1 MKSSSFI
8 IKGINDLLSKHPIT
22 RGIVSYSIIW
32 PSGCFVQQLLFNE
45 NERISW
51 TKCLRFMIYGGFFV
65 APTLYAWIR
74 LSSMMFP
81 SSGIKPAISKALV
94 EQISYTPFAMTCF
107 YFGMSL
113 MEGKSTKESATEVSS
128 KFLPTYKVFEIFLV
142 QLNTINKNIAFNI

>member
-1 MKSSSFI
+1 MTKSLI
-8 IKGINDLLSKHPIT
+8 IKKINDLLSKHPVT
-22 RGIVSYSIIW
+22 RGILSYSIIW
-32 PSGCFVQQLLFNE
+32 PAGCFLQQVLFNE
-45 NERISW
+45 DEKISW

-81 SSGIKPAISKALV
+81 QSGIKPAISKALV

-113 MEGKSTKESATEVSS
+113 MEGKSTQESAKEVST
-128 KFLPTYKVFEIFLV
+128 KFLPTYKVYKIFLV
-142 QLNTINKNIAFNI
+142 QK